1 MARTKVTLPL
11 AVALIFA
18 VAGAFIAYK
27 WVQSQKSEPGVQD
40 VKVSGDI
47 INVAVAAVQIP
58 WGTKLSVDFIE
69 MRPFLTKSLPATGYF
84 VDPAALA
91 ERVLIAPLEQGDI
104 ILEARLAPTGVT
116 TGGIAAVI
124 TPGNRAIAVKG
135 DKILGLSGMIR
146 PHDRVDVL
154 VTIEHERAGQ
164 KEEPITK
171 VVLEN
176 ILVLAAGKEMQK
188 DEKGKDEAPVDVYTL
203 EVTLDDAERL
213 ALASNEGKLHFALR
227 NFLDSDIVLT
237 KGATVG
243 ETLESYRSAQVKT
256 VTKKPYVPA
265 PASSYPVDVI
275 RGTER
280 KKVNF

>member
-1 MARTKVTLPL
+1 MARTRVTLPL
-11 AVALIFA
+11 AVALFFA

-27 WVQSQKSEPGVQD
+27 WVQSQKSGSGVQA

-58 WGTKLSVDFIE
+58 WGTKLSVDFVE
-69 MRPFLTKSLPATGYF
+69 MRPFLTKSLPAAGYF
-84 VDPAALA
+84 VDAAALA
-91 ERVLIAPLEQGDI
+91 ERVLITPLEPGDI
-104 ILEARLAPTGVT
+104 ILESRLAPTGVT
-116 TGGIAAVI
+116 TGGVAAVI

-135 DKILGLSGMIR
+135 DKIVGLSGMIR

-154 VTIEHERAGQ
+154 VTIEHEKAGQ

-171 VVLEN
+171 IVLEN
-176 ILVLAAGKEMQK
+176 ILVLAAGTEMQK
-188 DEKGKDEAPVDVYTL
+188 DEKGKGESPVDVYTL
-203 EVTLDDAERL
+203 EVTPDDGERL

-227 NFLDSDIVLT
+227 NSLDSEIVLT

-243 ETLESYRSAQVKT
+243 DTLESYSSPQVKS
-256 VTKKPYVPA
+256 VAKKPYV

-280 KKVNF
+280 NKVNF